1 MTKLC
6 NNYDRIQC
14 DTMLRTILLRWSMII
29 YLPYSISDHQN
40 YAFHL
45 VIRVYSLQGFMSDH
59 DNHAL
64 HSDQSIDTWQTNI
77 CHPPSLPAEPLVSAH
92 TQDVFSKQNCKKWPM
107 LLFWALYGSSWG
119 DQFGWKKLLM
129 FSPFTCQNNFPDCQ
143 NDFPTCNNIFTTAVE
158 IMFSLAK

>member
-1 MTKLC
+1 MC
-6 NNYDRIQC
+6 
-14 DTMLRTILLRWSMII
+14 
-29 YLPYSISDHQN
+29 DHQY
-40 YAFHL
+40 YAFHM

-107 LLFWALYGSSWG
+107 LLFW
-119 DQFGWKKLLM
+119 
-129 FSPFTCQNNFPDCQ
+129 
-143 NDFPTCNNIFTTAVE
+143 V
-158 IMFSLAK
+158 